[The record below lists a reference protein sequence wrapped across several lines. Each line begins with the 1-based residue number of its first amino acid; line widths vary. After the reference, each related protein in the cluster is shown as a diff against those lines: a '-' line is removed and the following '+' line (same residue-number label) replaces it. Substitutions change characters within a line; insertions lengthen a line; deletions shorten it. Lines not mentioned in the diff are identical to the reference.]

1 MSIVVRILCPVLAL
15 ATALSVVLTATST
28 SSSARAELQL
38 ELADLLM
45 GDHRYWES
53 ILVYERAKEG
63 ASQEQLERASA
74 GLLGALLRVGEFHMV
89 REESAFLGA
98 LEPQDSEVRSLY
110 ADGLWASGMFGE
122 ADQVYRDVLESSP
135 DSPRGRHGL
144 ARSLTARNQLDAALV
159 ELQTALDAEPDNPV
173 FHHTHGQLL
182 SKLRRFD
189 DAASAF
195 ERVVALSPYAANG
208 EHTEWARGQARFL
221 RSFGDRVPFD
231 MPNGGADLVHE
242 IPFRVLDEKIVIQAR
257 VNGGDLFPLVID
269 SGAEQTVLS
278 QETAQRFGVRPITN
292 TISAGV
298 GEVGLREIDM
308 GRADSLEFGTFEVRN
323 IPVLIKNPPL
333 TGMPGTRV
341 PDGLSPLA
349 LGMSMVIDYRDNR
362 LILARTLPDEEPP
375 NVVMPMWVERL
386 AVIRGVV
393 NGEHSRSFVVDTGGE
408 VISISLGTARS
419 LNTRPVRIIPLKVF
433 GTSGWDE
440 DAYLLPGVN
449 LDFDVVSYENYP
461 VVVLNLHRPSVLLGF
476 QLGGILGHTFLSNY
490 VVSMDIGR
498 SELRLR
504 RF

>member
-1 MSIVVRILCPVLAL
+1 MPIVVRVLCPVLAL
-15 ATALSVVLTATST
+15 ATALSVVLPAAST
-28 SSSARAELQL
+28 PSSARAELQL
-38 ELADLLM
+38 EFADLLM
-45 GDHRYWES
+45 GDQRYWES

-63 ASQEQLERASA
+63 ATPEQLERASA
-74 GLLGALLRVGEFHMV
+74 GLLGSLMRVGEFHMV
-89 REESAFLGA
+89 REEAAFLGS
-98 LEPQDSEVRSLY
+98 LEAQHPEVRSLY

-135 DSPRGRHGL
+135 SSPRGRHGL
-144 ARSLTARNQLDAALV
+144 ARSLMARNQLDEALIQ
-159 ELQTALDAEPDNPV
+159 LQVALDAEPENPV

-182 SKLRRFD
+182 SRMRRFD
-189 DAASAF
+189 EAAAAF
-195 ERVVALSPYAANG
+195 ERVVELSPFSPNG
-208 EHTEWARGQARFL
+208 EQTEWARGQARFL
-221 RSFGDRVPFD
+221 RSFGDRVPFE
-231 MPNGGADLVHE
+231 MPNGGADVVHE
-242 IPFRVLDEKIVIQAR
+242 IPFRVIDEKIVIQAR
-257 VNGGDLFPLVID
+257 INGGDSFPLVID

-308 GRADSLEFGTFEVRN
+308 GRADSLQFGTFDVRN
-323 IPVLIKNPPL
+323 VPVLIKNPPL
-333 TGMPGTRV
+333 TGLPGTRV

-349 LGMSMVIDYRDNR
+349 LGMSTIIDYRNKR
-362 LILARTLPDEEPP
+362 LILARTLPDEPAD
-375 NVVMPMWVERL
+375 VVMPMWVERL

-393 NGEHSRSFVVDTGGE
+393 NGRHSRSFVVDTGGE

-419 LNTRPVRIIPLKVF
+419 IDTRAVRNIPLKVF

-449 LDFDVVSYENYP
+449 LAFDVVSYENYP

-490 VVSMDIGR
+490 VVAMDINR
-498 SELRLR
+498 SELRLK

>member
-1 MSIVVRILCPVLAL
+1 MAIVARILCPVLAL

-28 SSSARAELQL
+28 PSSARGELQL
-38 ELADLLM
+38 ELADLLT
-45 GDHRYWES
+45 GDQRYWES
-53 ILVYERAKEG
+53 ILVYERAKDG
-63 ASQEQLERASA
+63 ASPEQMERASA

-89 REESAFLGA
+89 RREAAFLAA
-98 LEPQDSEVRSLY
+98 LEPQDPEVQSTY
-110 ADGLWASGMFGE
+110 ADGLWAVGMFGE
-122 ADQVYRDVLESSP
+122 ADQVYRDVLEASP

-144 ARSLTARNQLDAALV
+144 ARSLMARNQLDASLV
-159 ELQTALDAEPDNPV
+159 DLQTALEAEPDNPV

-195 ERVVALSPYAANG
+195 ERVVALSPYAPNA
-208 EHTEWARGQARFL
+208 EQTEWARGQARFL
-221 RSFGDRVPFD
+221 RSFGNRVPFD

-242 IPFRVLDEKIVIQAR
+242 IPFRVLDEKLVIQAR
-257 VNGGDLFPLVID
+257 LNGGDLFPLVID

-278 QETAQRFGVRPITN
+278 QDTAQRFGVRPITSA
-292 TISAGV
+292 ISAGV

-308 GRADSLEFGTFEVRN
+308 GRADSLQFGTLEVRN
-323 IPVLIKNPPL
+323 VPVLIKNPPL
-333 TGMPGTRV
+333 TGLPGTSV

-349 LGMSMVIDYRDNR
+349 LGMSMIIDYRNNR
-362 LILARTLPDEEPP
+362 LTLARTLPVEPADI
-375 NVVMPMWVERL
+375 VMPMWVERL

-393 NGEHSRSFVVDTGGE
+393 NGQHSRSFVVDTGGQL
-408 VISISLGTARS
+408 ISISLGTARS
-419 LNTRPVRIIPLKVF
+419 LDTRPVRNIPLKVW

-449 LDFDVVSYENYP
+449 LDFDVVSYENYS

-490 VVSMDIGR
+490 VVAMDMNR
-498 SELRLR
+498 SELRLT

>member
-1 MSIVVRILCPVLAL
+1 MPSVVRILCLVLAL
-15 ATALSVVLTATST
+15 ATALSVVLTAAST

-45 GDHRYWES
+45 DDHRYWES
-53 ILVYERAKEG
+53 ILPYERAKDG
-63 ASQEQLERASA
+63 ATPEQLVRASA
-74 GLLGALLRVGEFHMV
+74 GMLRALMRVGEFHMV
-89 REESAFLGA
+89 REEAAFLGS
-98 LEPQDSEVRSLY
+98 LDPQQPEVRSLY

-122 ADQVYRDVLESSP
+122 ADEVYRAVLEASP
-135 DSPRGRHGL
+135 ASPGGRHGL

-159 ELQTALDAEPDNPV
+159 ELRAAIDAEPQNPA

-182 SKLRRFD
+182 SRLRQFD
-189 DAASAF
+189 EAAAAF
-195 ERVVALSPYAANG
+195 ERVVELSPYSPNS
-208 EHTEWARGQARFL
+208 EQTEWARGQARFL
-221 RSFGDRVPFD
+221 RSFGDLVPFEMLND
-231 MPNGGADLVHE
+231 GPDVVHE
-242 IPFRVLDEKIVIQAR
+242 IPFRIINEKVVIQAR
-257 VNGGDLFPLVID
+257 INGGDLFPLVVD

-278 QETAQRFGVRPITN
+278 QETAQRNGVRPITN
-292 TISAGV
+292 TVSAGV

-308 GRADSLEFGTFEVRN
+308 GRADSLQFGSLEVRN
-323 IPVLIKNPPL
+323 VPVLIKNPPL
-333 TGMPGTRV
+333 TGLPGTRV

-349 LGMSMVIDYRDNR
+349 LGLSTIIDYRNNR
-362 LILARTLPDEEPP
+362 LILGRDLPVEPAD
-375 NVVMPMWVERL
+375 VVMPMWVERL

-393 NGEHSRSFVVDTGGE
+393 NGRHSRSFVVDTGGE

-419 LNTRPVRIIPLKVF
+419 LDTRPVRTIPLKVF

-490 VVSMDIGR
+490 VVAMDINR
-498 SELRLR
+498 SELRLK